1 MVCYVVR
8 VLLVLGAK
16 VTLSQD
22 EGKDTGTGP
31 KTCGFSPERL
41 GVPGR
46 QDEKR
51 LAGLKKGGEG
61 RGQAPGGRFLEKF
74 RWGG

>member
-1 MVCYVVR
+1 MGAEGGCYVVR

-41 GVPGR
+41 GVPGDKMR
-46 QDEKR
+46 R
-51 LAGLKKGGEG
+51 GL
-61 RGQAPGGRFLEKF
+61 QS
-74 RWGG
+74 